1 MENLMHEH
9 LPAGRLFEVADK
21 ETRFTEAEVKHL
33 EKCNDCL
40 GVYAQSILQVARTR
54 AKERMRKPFA

>member
-1 MENLMHEH
+1 MEKLMYEH
-9 LPAGRLFEVADK
+9 LPTGRLLEVADK

-40 GVYAQSILQVARTR
+40 GVYAKSILQVARERARER
-54 AKERMRKPFA
+54 AKRPCA